1 MSNNFFKFKQFTVFQ
16 NLCAMKVGTDGV
28 LLGAWSR
35 VDGCVN
41 VLDVGTGTGLIA
53 LMIAQ
58 RNINVH
64 VDAIDLDK
72 GSVIQAQHN
81 VANSPFSHR
90 IDVQQKPFQDFAQE
104 TDKKYDL
111 IISNPPYF
119 QNSLKSPV
127 LTRSY
132 ARHNDSLSF
141 YEIISEGASLLT
153 ERGCISLI
161 LPHEFKQTIL
171 EHAKSMN
178 LHALRI
184 ANVFPVYHKSAKRLL
199 IEFAR
204 HETLCIEQDMVI
216 ERSRHQYTDEFK
228 ALTIDF
234 YLDK

>member
-16 NLCAMKVGTDGV
+16 DHCAMKVGTDGV

-35 VDGCVN
+35 IDGCAN

-58 RNINVH
+58 RNCNVCI
-64 VDAIDLDK
+64 DAIDIDK
-72 GSVIQAQHN
+72 GCVLQAQHN
-81 VANSPFSHR
+81 VANSTFSHR
-90 IDVQQKPFQDFAQE
+90 IDVQQKPFQDFAQQV
-104 TDKKYDL
+104 DKKYDL

-127 LTRSY
+127 LTRNY

-141 YEIISEGASLLT
+141 YEIISEGALLLN
-153 ERGCISLI
+153 ERGCVSLI
-161 LPHEFKQTIL
+161 LPYEFKQTIL
-171 EHAKSMN
+171 EHAKSVN
-178 LHALRI
+178 LHPHRI
-184 ANVFPVYHKSAKRLL
+184 ANVFPVAHKPAKRLL
-199 IEFAR
+199 VEFAKY
-204 HETLCIEQDMVI
+204 EEQCIEEDIII